1 MRQTL
6 TKGLVVAAAATSALT
21 LSGTWAFADSGPQ
34 ATGADSHTV
43 LSGDTAPQQAIPGE
57 SSALRAIARA
67 QAALRQTHRE
77 AGYTAPA
84 SDSPTTKASDQGYGS
99 DDDSSA
105 GSTAAGST
113 AAGSTAAGSTAA
125 GSNSAGSNSGYGD
138 DEPGYGSSCACYGED
153 TPTPPP
159 TKAVPPPPRKHTPAP
174 KPVPVKA
181 PPVKRTPPPPE
192 LAKTGTE
199 TTSGAMAASGAL
211 LAAGTVL
218 YRRGRAA
225 ARR

>member
-43 LSGDTAPQQAIPGE
+43 LSGDTAPQQVIPGE

-67 QAALRQTHRE
+67 QAAVRQAHRE
-77 AGYTAPA
+77 AGPTAPA
-84 SDSPTTKASDQGYGS
+84 SDDPTTKASDQGYGS
-99 DDDSSA
+99 DDDASSTA
-105 GSTAAGST
+105 GSAS
-113 AAGSTAAGSTAA
+113 SS
-125 GSNSAGSNSGYGD
+125 YGD
-138 DEPGYGSSCACYGED
+138 DEPSYGSSCGCYGED

-192 LAKTGTE
+192 LAKTGAE
-199 TTSGAMAASGAL
+199 TTSGAITASGAL

>member
-1 MRQTL
+1 MTVSATTLRNPAIRKAGSTADAGFPFPPERKTTRVRQTL

-43 LSGDTAPQQAIPGE
+43 LSGDTAAQQAVPGE

-67 QAALRQTHRE
+67 QAAVRQAHRE
-77 AGYTAPA
+77 TGITAPA
-84 SDSPTTKASDQGYGS
+84 SDSPTTEASDQGYG
-99 DDDSSA
+99 
-105 GSTAAGST
+105 
-113 AAGSTAAGSTAA
+113 
-125 GSNSAGSNSGYGD
+125 YGD
-138 DEPGYGSSCACYGED
+138 DEPSDESSCGCYGED
-153 TPTPPP
+153 TPMPPP
-159 TKAVPPPPRKHTPAP
+159 TKSVPPPPRKHTPAP
-174 KPVPVKA
+174 KPAPVKTPPAKPA
-181 PPVKRTPPPPE
+181 PPAPPE
-192 LAKTGTE
+192 LAKTGSE
-199 TTSGAMAASGAL
+199 TTIGTMAASGAL

>member
-1 MRQTL
+1 MTVPATTLRSPAIRKAGSAADAGFPFPPERKTTRVRQTL

-43 LSGDTAPQQAIPGE
+43 LSGDTAPQQVVPGE

-67 QAALRQTHRE
+67 QAAVQQAHRE
-77 AGYTAPA
+77 AGVTSPA
-84 SDSPTTKASDQGYGS
+84 SDSPTTEASDQGYG
-99 DDDSSA
+99 
-105 GSTAAGST
+105 
-113 AAGSTAAGSTAA
+113 
-125 GSNSAGSNSGYGD
+125 D
-138 DEPGYGSSCACYGED
+138 DEPSEEPCACYGED
-153 TPTPPP
+153 TPTPTP
-159 TKAVPPPPRKHTPAP
+159 TKAAPPPRTHPAP
-174 KPVPVKA
+174 KPTPSVT
-181 PPVKRTPPPPE
+181 PPVRRTPQPPE
-192 LAKTGTE
+192 LAKTGSE
-199 TTSGAMAASGAL
+199 TTIGAMAASGAL